1 MEIFR
6 QVLEV
11 FAAVP
16 AWVPLILCPALTV
29 ASAVAFAVFGGRG
42 LLTGAPL
49 IIFTLCCSTSRTRA
63 HHSTLPRGNGGMA
76 IPYYILG
83 RRRDFQIR
91 SYQELTTYN
100 S

>member
-1 MEIFR
+1 MLSLAGAKLHLIF
-6 QVLEV
+6 
-11 FAAVP
+11 
-16 AWVPLILCPALTV
+16 LICKILGSFFNSR
-29 ASAVAFAVFGGRG
+29 ASYFAVFGGRG